1 MKLATWG
8 SAALAVCL
16 AMGGAAPLRAQQ
28 SESIAASSMASEMD
42 DANYGSYDSCNS
54 CPTGGCSSDGMLG
67 GLGDRNMQLVFG
79 AEYIYAQATF
89 SEALAYVEQNANEG
103 GETWHQIDFDYNSSY
118 SFYGGL
124 YLCDCGGSVIF
135 DYTRMTS
142 DGDYAA
148 SESTGVDIFGPF
160 EIDGNI
166 EGHADVDLKSYDLSF
181 AKTIPL
187 GCLLG
192 AAGCGDCCDD
202 TCCGDGSCGAGCGGG
217 WCPAWDIT
225 WSGGIRYANVGWGN
239 QITAFDPNQSVP
251 TIIDSANTTLDFDGF
266 GGRVGLMGRR
276 YIGKRG
282 LFSVYGRGDWS
293 LLFGDVDIETIVT
306 NQAGSA
312 FLRTSNEITVPVTEI
327 ELGASAHLG
336 QHATLSAGYFW
347 SAWHDLG
354 MSPEY
359 AFDAF
364 QISHF
369 DDANILGWNGLFGR
383 VEVAF

>member
-1 MKLATWG
+1 
-8 SAALAVCL
+8 
-16 AMGGAAPLRAQQ
+16 
-28 SESIAASSMASEMD
+28 MADEME
-42 DANYGSYDSCNS
+42 YESYDSYDS
-54 CPTGGCSSDGMLG
+54 CPTGGYGGG
-67 GLGDRNMQLVFG
+67 GLFGDLGNRPVQMVFG
-79 AEYIYAQATF
+79 AEYIYAKATF
-89 SEALAYVEQNANEG
+89 SEALAYVEQNAIEG
-103 GETWHQIDFDYNSSY
+103 VDTWQQIDFDYNSSY
-118 SFYGGL
+118 SFYGGF

-135 DYTRMTS
+135 DYTRLTS

-148 SESTGVDIFGPF
+148 TESPGIDILGPF
-160 EIDGNI
+160 EVDADI

-181 AKTIPL
+181 SKTIPL

-192 AAGCGDCCDD
+192 GTGCGDCCDD
-202 TCCGDGSCGAGCGGG
+202 GCCGNGCGGG

-225 WSGGIRYANVGWGN
+225 WSGGIRYADVGWNNTING
-239 QITAFDPNQSVP
+239 FDPNASVP
-251 TIIDSANTTLDFDGF
+251 TLIDSASTSLSFDGF
-266 GGRVGLMGRR
+266 GGRVGLLGRR

-293 LLFGDVDIETIVT
+293 LLYGDVDIETAVT
-306 NQAGSA
+306 NIAGTA

-336 QHATLSAGYFW
+336 QHATISAGYFW

-359 AFDAF
+359 HYDQF
-364 QISHF
+364 QIGHY

>member
-1 MKLATWG
+1 MKLASWG
-8 SAALAVCL
+8 SAALAVSL
-16 AMGGAAPLRAQQ
+16 ALGAAAPALAQKGQ
-28 SESIAASSMASEMD
+28 SAHASSTAEFSD
-42 DANYGSYDSCNS
+42 DSSYGAYDDSCNTCS
-54 CPTGGCSSDGMLG
+54 TGGYGSGGLFG
-67 GLGDRNMQLVFG
+67 GLGQRDMQIVFG

-89 SEALAYVEQNANEG
+89 SEALAYVEQNAIEG

-124 YLCDCGGSVIF
+124 YLPDCGGSVIF

-142 DGDYAA
+142 DGSYSA
-148 SESTGVDIFGPF
+148 SESTGIDIFGPY

-166 EGHADVDLKSYDLSF
+166 DGNASVDLKSYDLSF

-192 AAGCGDCCDD
+192 GTGCGDSCDD
-202 TCCGDGSCGAGCGGG
+202 QCCGDGSCGTGCGGG

-225 WSGGIRYANVGWGN
+225 WSGGLRYADVGWNNG
-239 QITAFDPNQSVP
+239 ITATDPTTGAFV
-251 TIIDSANTTLDFDGF
+251 DSANTSLSFDGF
-266 GGRVGLMGRR
+266 GGRVGLLGRR

-293 LLFGDVDIETIVT
+293 VLFGNVDIETIVT

-312 FLRTSNEITVPVTEI
+312 FARTSNDITVPVTEI
-327 ELGASAHLG
+327 ELGASAHMG
-336 QHATLSAGYFW
+336 QNATISAGYFW
-347 SAWHDLG
+347 AAWHDLG

-359 AFDAF
+359 AFQSF
-364 QISHF
+364 QTSHF
-369 DDANILGWNGLFGR
+369 DDSNILGWNGLFGR

>member
-1 MKLATWG
+1 
-8 SAALAVCL
+8 
-16 AMGGAAPLRAQQ
+16 MGAAAPLRAAQ
-28 SESIAASSMASEMD
+28 SDSIAASSMAAEMD
-42 DANYGSYDSCNS
+42 DSNYGSYDSCNT
-54 CPTGGCSSDGMLG
+54 CPTGGCGPDELFG
-67 GLGDRNMQLVFG
+67 GLGDRNTQLVFG

-89 SEALAYVEQNANEG
+89 SEALAYVEQNAIEG

-148 SESTGVDIFGPF
+148 SESTGIDIFGPF

-202 TCCGDGSCGAGCGGG
+202 TCCGDGSCGGG

-293 LLFGDVDIETIVT
+293 LLFGNVDIETIVT

-312 FLRTSNEITVPVTEI
+312 FLRTSNDITVPVTEI

>member
-8 SAALAVCL
+8 SAALAACL
-16 AMGGAAPLRAQQ
+16 AMGGAAQLLAN
-28 SESIAASSMASEMD
+28 EHSISSSSMAEEMD
-42 DANYGSYDSCNS
+42 DASYGSYDSCNT
-54 CPTGGCSSDGMLG
+54 CPTGGYGSG
-67 GLGDRNMQLVFG
+67 GLFDGLADRQMQLVFG
-79 AEYIYAQATF
+79 AEYIYARATF
-89 SEALAYVEQNANEG
+89 SEALAYVEQDAIAG
-103 GETWHQIDFDYNSSY
+103 GETWHQIDFNYNSNY
-118 SFYGGL
+118 SFYGGF
-124 YLCDCGGSVIF
+124 YLPDCGGSVIF

-148 SESTGVDIFGPF
+148 TETSPDISILGPF

-166 EGHADVDLKSYDLSF
+166 TGHADVDLKSYDLSF

-192 AAGCGDCCDD
+192 GAGCGGCCDD
-202 TCCGDGSCGAGCGGG
+202 ACCGDGSCGNGCGS

-225 WSGGIRYANVGWGN
+225 WSGGIRFAQVGWNNGL
-239 QITAFDPNQSVP
+239 TATDPLTGEFV
-251 TIIDSANTTLDFDGF
+251 DSANTSLNFDGF
-266 GGRVGLMGRR
+266 GGRVGLLGRR

-293 LLFGDVDIETIVT
+293 LLFGNVDIETIVT
-306 NQAGSA
+306 NPAGSA
-312 FLRTSNEITVPVTEI
+312 FLRTSNDITVPVTEI

-336 QHATLSAGYFW
+336 QHATVSAGYFW

-359 AFDAF
+359 NYDQF
-364 QISHF
+364 QISHY